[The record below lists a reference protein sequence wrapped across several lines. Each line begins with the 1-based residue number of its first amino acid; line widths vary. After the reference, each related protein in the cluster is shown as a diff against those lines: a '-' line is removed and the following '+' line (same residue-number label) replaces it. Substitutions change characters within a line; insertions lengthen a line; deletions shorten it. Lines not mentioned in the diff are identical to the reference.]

1 MISFLGSQYITYR
14 ANPIASYIGS
24 ASFSTSGF
32 LAGTGTFFI
41 SGYSTSSNDTFSQF
55 NTTIVTRRFPTR
67 TTFSTSSSITTQS
80 SSSQDNGTTGILAFG
95 STSTS
100 TAQINFT
107 TTTNSTGSYSIP
119 SLSNTLLYYTSRSAT
134 TVATT
139 LSSKTITELIFTET
153 TFSYSISKLSLSILQ
168 NTLVYASERFYTFSN
183 LNLIP
188 IFDVPSI
195 AFTSRNI
202 SARTSAY
209 TRNVLGLDWQYTTTR
224 SNTFF
229 SVSSGNLS
237 SYTKVAVEN
246 SFPQK
251 TNGVNISYRRHTST
265 SLITSITEQ
274 ILQTAGSSYVTTG
287 DYFGETTDQGSIKV
301 VPIQNSY
308 ILNPI
313 VISSY
318 IGDGASLPSGTWVST
333 QNRSIIPAWYG
344 GNAEI
349 YLNGFGNNYMMSRTI
364 NMPPVGS
371 FVSTKTNSN
380 AVKTTITVSIDAS
393 YKCSSTWSYGTTKSS
408 GTMQLQTY
416 NQNSIYIDTQN
427 EILGGYPEIN
437 NAYTF
442 VRGPGAFVVTSG
454 DTNGFTTQTQ
464 SFTDAASFAGAMN
477 NTITAVNAYPLISGL
492 SVIPVMTY
500 DF

>member
-14 ANPIASYIGS
+14 NSPDSYYS
-24 ASFSTSGF
+24 SSSFYSFSG
-32 LAGTGTFFI
+32 AVGG
-41 SGYSTSSNDTFSQF
+41 
-55 NTTIVTRRFPTR
+55 
-67 TTFSTSSSITTQS
+67 TTFSDIVYQTHFNGSGSVFWSYSQTVRIFTHSTRTSSTSQS
-80 SSSQDNGTTGILAFG
+80 SSSSSGDSGRTGVLGCGAL
-95 STSTS
+95 STS
-100 TAQINFT
+100 TAQINFA

-139 LSSKTITELIFTET
+139 LSSKTITESIVVGS
-153 TFSYSISKLSLSILQ
+153 TFSYSISNNSLNILQ

-209 TRNVLGLDWQYTTTR
+209 TRNVLDTSEATVGTTTA
-224 SNTFF
+224 TFF
-229 SVSSGNLS
+229 SIVSSNELS
-237 SYTKVAVEN
+237 SYAKILVEN

-251 TNGVNISYRRHTST
+251 TNGTYVSYRIHRST
-265 SLITSITEQ
+265 SLITSTIADVYYGYSWE
-274 ILQTAGSSYVTTG
+274 STG
-287 DYFGETTDQGSIKV
+287 DNFGQSSNDGSIAV
-301 VPIQNSY
+301 APIQNSY

-464 SFTDAASFAGAMN
+464 SFTNATSFASAMN